1 MPQVLERPV
10 AFGVVALLL
19 AIATVTDLRERRVPL
34 WLTTGGIALA
44 LAWAA
49 LTGGL
54 DGQHGLMASGLG
66 LLAGLLILS
75 PFVLIGIVRGH
86 DAIGL
91 GDILLLG
98 VIGAWLGWVFVLWC
112 TWWMSLAGGLLGIV
126 ALLRK
131 QRTFPYVPALLLGFL
146 AATFIPGTLGR

>member
-10 AFGVVALLL
+10 AFAVVALLV

-44 LAWAA
+44 LTWAA
-49 LTGGL
+49 VTAGI
-54 DGQHGLMASGLG
+54 DGPHGLIASGLG

-75 PFVLIGIVRGH
+75 PFVVIGIVRGH
-86 DAIGL
+86 DAIGF

-146 AATFIPGTLGR
+146 AATFLPNTLGR